1 MEDVRDN
8 DSSVKDAL
16 KKQAIQTFHPVNV
29 INRTVN
35 KRKASSQL
43 SPIKR
48 KDKRKTKAVGA
59 AVKKKKRK
67 TISDAP
73 SFAR

>member
-35 KRKASSQL
+35 KRQASSQL
-43 SPIKR
+43 SPVKR

-59 AVKKKKRK
+59 TVKKKKRK

-73 SFAR
+73 SLAR